1 MNYFITLFTL
11 LITVVAQAQT
21 IDKAYTNFKNN
32 GQLKNATTALYII
45 DCATKQTVFEHNK
58 ELSVTP
64 ASTLKLLTTISA
76 LELLGSNY
84 EIKTKLV
91 FDSIKHTLHLY
102 PNYDPTWAS
111 QYVAK
116 DAFANELIAI
126 IKNKKWNVV
135 QLNIHTNIQDA
146 QPTNT
151 NWLWGDMGNYFGA
164 SPQSLNWKD
173 NKLTTYFNTTIAGD
187 SAVLVKC
194 VPKIDKLTL
203 TTAVLASSKSGDN
216 TIAYSAPNSYN
227 VMIEGE
233 LPEYKNNY
241 EVEISNPLVSNLFAQ
256 EIKQLLGIKIISFN
270 NENPIEIPA
279 NTAFIYSPRLSDL
292 VHKTNLY
299 SLNLYAECLLKQIAM
314 QQKWGAKNATI
325 LNELLNYWKIK
336 IPTQAQGMDLQDA
349 CGLSP
354 MNKVTVQFQTQLL
367 LHARNANYYTVLE
380 YSLPIMAQ
388 SGSLKNMCK
397 GTVAE
402 GRINAKTGY
411 IHGVRAY
418 SGYVKTLSNKT
429 LAFSFIVNNFTC
441 SPSQVKQLME
451 QVFVSM
457 VMQ

>member
-1 MNYFITLFTL
+1 MKHSITILTL

-21 IDKAYTNFKNN
+21 IDKAYTTFKNN
-32 GQLKNATTALYII
+32 AVLKNATTALYVV
-45 DCATKQTVFEHNK
+45 DCATKQTLFEHNK

-91 FDSIKHTLHLY
+91 FDSISHTLHLY

-111 QYVAK
+111 EYVAK
-116 DAFANELIAI
+116 DAFANALTTV
-126 IKNKKWNVV
+126 IKNKKWNVTT
-135 QLNIHTNIQDA
+135 LNVHTNTQDL

-164 SPQSLNWKD
+164 SPQSINWKD
-173 NKLTTYFNTTIAGD
+173 NKLTTYFNTTAAGD
-187 SAVLVKC
+187 SAELVKYA
-194 VPKIDKLTL
+194 PKIDKLNITH
-203 TTAVLASSKSGDN
+203 TVLASTKSGDN

-227 VMIEGE
+227 VLIEGE
-233 LPEYKNNY
+233 LPEHKNNY

-256 EIKQLLGIKIISFN
+256 EMKQLLGIKTINFN
-270 NENPIEIPA
+270 NNKPMETPT
-279 NTAFIYSPRLSDL
+279 NTAFITSPKLSEL
-292 VHKTNLY
+292 VQKTNLH
-299 SLNLYAECLLKQIAM
+299 SLNLYAECLLKQLAI
-314 QQKWGAKNATI
+314 QQKWGAKNTTI

-336 IPTQAQGMDLQDA
+336 LPTQAQGMDLQDA

-354 MNKVTVQFQTQLL
+354 MNKVTAQFQTQLL
-367 LHARNANYYTVLE
+367 LHAHNANYYAALDN
-380 YSLPIMAQ
+380 SLPVMAQ

-402 GRINAKTGY
+402 GRISAKTGY

-429 LAFSFIVNNFTC
+429 LAFSFVVNNFTC
-441 SPSQVKQLME
+441 SPAQVKQLME